1 MKKILLGLAIIS
13 SLTGCKKDAEG
24 NPAISPCDLSS
35 AINNSYSKKDT
46 LEKLAREYAQMGIPG
61 LVIGVYTP
69 TEGYWGT
76 ASGFSE
82 TETQTPMQ
90 FCNLQYLQSVT
101 KTYLAAAI
109 LKLHEEGKID
119 LDAAITTYLP
129 QHYWQYI
136 DKASTM
142 TVRNL
147 LNHTSGMP
155 DYLENPSYI
164 SYALQHPDHIFTSE
178 EFLSYII
185 GTNQQFKPG
194 SKFEYSNTNYHVLA
208 LIADAV
214 SGNHDEL
221 IRQKVLAPL
230 GLRNTFYR
238 DIIGKAELVKN
249 YIDLSGTGVIQ
260 NVTQLQRSSIISAKG
275 DDGMVATPF
284 DAINFLRGLM
294 EGRLLSA
301 ASLNEM
307 IKWVND
313 DTGNPVYGMGM
324 YHVNYSNVTGFGH
337 GGAGAGAGCGLYY
350 FPSKNLYVFLGT
362 NIGTLIDGPIV
373 QKVAE
378 LKIKMLEIML
388 KD

>member
-1 MKKILLGLAIIS
+1 MKNILLSLAMLAM
-13 SLTGCKKDAEG
+13 LTSCKKNETNIPLIPG
-24 NPAISPCDLSS
+24 CHVPQGSN
-35 AINNSYSKKDT
+35 YSKKDT
-46 LEKLAREYAQMGIPG
+46 LDKLAKAYAERGIPG
-61 LVIGVYTP
+61 LTVAVYSP
-69 TEGYWGT
+69 EGYWGT
-76 ASGFSE
+76 AAGFSE

-90 FCNLQYLQSVT
+90 LCNLQYLQSIT

-109 LKLHEEGKID
+109 LKLHEEEKIN

-129 QHYWQYI
+129 QQYWQYI

-164 SYALQHPDHIFTSE
+164 SYALSNPDHIFTSD
-178 EFLSYII
+178 EFLSYIK
-185 GTNQQFKPG
+185 GTNQQFTPG
-194 SKFEYSNTNYHVLA
+194 SRFEYSNTNYHVLA

-214 SGNHDEL
+214 SGTHDEL

-230 GLRNTFYR
+230 GLTHTFYR
-238 DIIGKAELVKN
+238 NISGRTDLVKN
-249 YIDLSGTGVIQ
+249 YIDLSGTGALQ
-260 NVTQLQRSSIISAKG
+260 NVTQLQQSSIASAKG

-284 DAINFLRGLM
+284 DAINFLRGLV
-294 EGRLLSA
+294 EGRLLST

-307 IKWVND
+307 IRWIND
-313 DTGNPVYGMGM
+313 GAGNPVYGMGL
-324 YHVNYSNVTGFGH
+324 YHVKYSSETGFGH

-350 FPSKNLYVFLGT
+350 FPSKKVYVFLGT
-362 NIGTLIDGPIV
+362 NIGTLIDGTIV

-378 LKIKMLEIML
+378 LKLKIMDIVL
-388 KD
+388 K